1 MSWTKGQIIEEAFGV
16 LALAGFVYDLSPDE
30 KQSALRR
37 LDTMMASWEAKGVR
51 IGYAFP
57 GSPDGSDPS
66 DDSGVPDGAIEALY
80 TNLAVRQ
87 AGAFGK
93 QLPADTL
100 RAARETYDTLTWAAA
115 QPIEQQLPSTM
126 PRGAGNRIWRN
137 SQRPFFPRPDD
148 DPLRITQ
155 GGDMSVQPE

>member
-1 MSWTKGQIIEEAFGV
+1 MSWTKGEILRDAFGV
-16 LALAGFVYDLSPDE
+16 LALHGFEFDLTPDE
-30 KQSALRR
+30 QQAALRR
-37 LDTMMASWEAKGVR
+37 LDTLLATWEGKGIR
-51 IGYAFP
+51 LGYAFP
-57 GSPDGSDPS
+57 SSADGSDVG
-66 DDSGVPDGAIEALY
+66 DDSGLPDSAVEAVY
-80 TNLAVRQ
+80 SNLAVRL
-87 AGAFGK
+87 AAAFGK

-100 RAARETYDTLTWAAA
+100 RAARESYDILTWGAA